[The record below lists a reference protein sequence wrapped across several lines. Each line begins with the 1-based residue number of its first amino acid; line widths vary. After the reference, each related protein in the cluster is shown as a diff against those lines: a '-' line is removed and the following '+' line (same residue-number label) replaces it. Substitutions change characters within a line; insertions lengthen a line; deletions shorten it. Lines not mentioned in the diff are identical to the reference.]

1 MEEILNSLP
10 DLLSKT
16 ITAVIT
22 SLYHNWIPLTLAI
35 LTAVL
40 MKVYV
45 DAQKFKNALLKRPNV
60 SIISS
65 VVFGAFT
72 PLCACGTMSV
82 VIGLLTTTLP
92 WGPVMSFLTSSP
104 LMSPDSFIMLTGIIG
119 LNFAVALT
127 VASVFIG
134 LSSGYLTHVIEKKT
148 GFLKNQ
154 TRFGEKK
161 QKNQDCGCSESVAV
175 NEPCGCS
182 TPVTKAIPDC
192 GCSESAAVSDSCAC
206 SETASIYVEDEG
218 KKAYKFIKRFKL
230 KEISKELYR
239 VGVKQILLNFAIFIA
254 LGYLINSFV
263 PTNVI
268 MALFSSDNIF
278 AIPLAALIGLP
289 LYVSGEA
296 AIPLINSL
304 MDSGASGGAMLAF
317 MITGQATSAWVIA
330 GIMAFMKRR
339 VITLYLGFIVAG
351 GILCGYLYELY
362 LAIVR

>member
-1 MEEILNSLP
+1 MEEILSKLP
-10 DLLSKT
+10 DLLSQT
-16 ITAVIT
+16 VTAVFT
-22 SLYHNWIPLTLAI
+22 SLYHNWIPLSLAI

-45 DAQKFKNALLKRPNV
+45 DAQRFKKALLNRPNV
-60 SIISS
+60 SIIAS

-82 VIGLLTTTLP
+82 VIGMLTTTLP

-127 VASVFIG
+127 VASIFIG
-134 LSSGYLTHVIEKKT
+134 LGSGYITHAIEKKT
-148 GFLKNQ
+148 DFLKNQ

-161 QKNQDCGCSESVAV
+161 SKDQACACSETAV
-175 NEPCGCS
+175 EPCGCS
-182 TPVTKAIPDC
+182 TTETNAVSGC
-192 GCSESAAVSDSCAC
+192 GCSESAAAADSCGC
-206 SETASIYVEDEG
+206 SESVNLNLSKDG
-218 KKAYKFIKRFKL
+218 KKVPQFLGRFKL
-230 KEISKELYR
+230 REISKALYT
-239 VGVKQILLNFAIFIA
+239 VGVKQILLNFSIFIA
-254 LGYLINSFV
+254 IGYLINSFV
-263 PTNVI
+263 PTSVI

-278 AIPLAALIGLP
+278 AVPLAALIGLP

-330 GIMAFMKRR
+330 GIMAFMKKR
-339 VITLYLGFIVAG
+339 VMLLYLGFILAG
-351 GILCGYLYELY
+351 GILFGYLYDLY
-362 LAIVR
+362 LAIVH